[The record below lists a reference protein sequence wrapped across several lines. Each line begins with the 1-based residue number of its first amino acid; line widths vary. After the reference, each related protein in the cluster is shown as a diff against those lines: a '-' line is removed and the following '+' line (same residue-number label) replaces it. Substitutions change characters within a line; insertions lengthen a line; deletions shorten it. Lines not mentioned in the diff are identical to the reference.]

1 MSARV
6 IALHVRPAKSDDPQ
20 AVDAATGRVGGGIEG
35 DFHVAKAQRSVLVL
49 DRTTLDAHGLQPGEL
64 REQITIEGLR
74 DVTTLEPGTLVRI
87 GGLTLRVNGPA
98 APCTHIGEVLGIE
111 DREAF
116 RQSLE
121 GRRGAA
127 CTVVEASAPVRVG
140 DPVEV
145 VVPVA

>member
-1 MSARV
+1 MSAKV
-6 IALHVRPAKSDDPQ
+6 IALHLRADRASDPEPVNS
-20 AVDAATGRVGGGIEG
+20 ASGRVGGGIEG

-49 DRTTLDAHGLQPGEL
+49 DRTTLDAFGLAPGEL

-74 DVTTLEPGTLVRI
+74 DVTTLEPGTQLRV

-98 APCTHIGEVLGIE
+98 APCTHIGELLGVE

-140 DPVEV
+140 DAVEV
-145 VVPVA
+145 TAPVA